1 MQTFRCACGARLF
14 FKNYRCLSCDREL
27 GFVPSESLLSALE
40 PDGED
45 GRWIA
50 LAIPGRHYKKC
61 LNYAAEGVC
70 NWMVE
75 ADDPTSY
82 CQACRLNG
90 VIPDLANP
98 ENRTRWAEMEGAKRQ
113 LVYSLNR
120 LGLPVVPK
128 SVDEARGVSFDIVE
142 TTPDRHVIT
151 GHMDGLITLDV
162 AEADPV
168 VRERVRVSMN
178 ERYRTVLGH
187 FRHEIG
193 HYYWDLLID
202 GTTELDGFRAL
213 FGDERE
219 DYGEALRRYY
229 DAPPPPDWEMSYVS
243 VYATSHPWEDWAE
256 SFAHYLHITDT
267 LDTARHFGL
276 NASEGSRVPSDV
288 ADYDALL
295 LEWMDLTVAL
305 NALNRSM
312 GQKDA
317 YPFAL
322 SEKAREKLAFVH
334 RAVQSGR
341 TRVAGGSDP
350 LSAAAPP

>member
-27 GFVPSESLLSALE
+27 GFVPSASLLSALE
-40 PDGED
+40 PEGELM
-45 GRWIA
+45 RA
-50 LAIPGRHYKKC
+50 LALPGALYKKC
-61 LNYAAEGVC
+61 LNYSAEGVC
-70 NWMVE
+70 NWMVG
-75 ADDPTSY
+75 ADEPTPY

-90 VIPDLANP
+90 VIPDLTNP

-151 GHMDGLITLDV
+151 GHMDGLITLDI

-168 VRERVRVSMN
+168 VRERVRVAMN
-178 ERYRTVLGH
+178 ESYRTVLGH

-193 HYYWDLLID
+193 HYYWDLLVD
-202 GTTELDGFRAL
+202 GTEQLDAFRER
-213 FGDERE
+213 FGDERA

-229 DAPPPPDWEMSYVS
+229 EATPPPDWSDAYVS

-256 SFAHYLHITDT
+256 SFAHYLHIADT

-276 NASEGSRVPSDV
+276 NTGEPSRVPVDV

-322 SEKAREKLAFVH
+322 SEKARAKLAFVH
-334 RAVQSGR
+334 RCVERGR
-341 TRVAGGSDP
+341 TDAMRSNTASF
-350 LSAAAPP
+350 SAPPSP